1 MDVKTDGSNFKSQT
15 TPLIDVKKTNEQS
28 KQIVE
33 VFPPL
38 SRPEKLI
45 LAAIL
50 ISMTSTCLLSL
61 SVLSFLPT
69 YIEERNEKH
78 KVDGTFNIS
87 KTLTGVIIS

>member
-1 MDVKTDGSNFKSQT
+1 
-15 TPLIDVKKTNEQS
+15 L
-28 KQIVE
+28 E

-38 SRPEKLI
+38 KRDEKLT

-78 KVDGTFNIS
+78 KEDGTFDIS